1 MRLISIISILI
12 FIGGYKWKIET
23 GNNLGLKHDSLANQ
37 DSIPNRI
44 DENFEM
50 FIGVFNQDSVFQF
63 SRVHFP
69 VTIKSYDT
77 GSFSYVE
84 REMSIDEWDFVKVL
98 EIDDIKHEITPVSSV
113 EVRLE
118 FFKEDTGIGV
128 TYIFKKLLSKWF
140 LVEIVDDSI

>member
-1 MRLISIISILI
+1 MRLISFISILV
-12 FIGGYKWKIET
+12 FIAGCKWKNET
-23 GNNLGLKHDSLANQ
+23 GNTRGLILDSLVNQ
-37 DSIPNRI
+37 DSIPNKI

-50 FIGVFNQDSVFQF
+50 FISQFNQDSVFQF

-128 TYIFKKLLSKWF
+128 TYIFKKLLSKWL
-140 LVEIVDDSI
+140 LVEIVDHSI